1 MVKKVHYFIER
12 RRAEILSAM
21 GLGLIAGGVALY
33 TLPLGVIVA
42 GVACLVFEWR
52 ISK

>member
-1 MVKKVHYFIER
+1 MKKVIGWASAKQ
-12 RRAEILSAM
+12 AELLSAA
-21 GLGLIAGGVALY
+21 GLGLIAGGVAMY

-52 ISK
+52 VSK

>member
-1 MVKKVHYFIER
+1 MNWIR
-12 RRAEILSAM
+12 RYRAEVLSAA

-52 ISK
+52 VSK